1 MLPNLTVTPAA
12 EKFMRRIVRFSG
24 LPSGAGFRLL
34 VNSGNCSGY
43 DAGFSA
49 VTGAQPDDEAM
60 EINGLRL
67 FLPAESRL
75 LLDGVT
81 IDFVDTPDRSGFA
94 FMKDNQGPGVVA
106 PSAGEP
112 GVTRVDVSAIGHG
125 RPLLPPPVS

>member
-24 LPSGAGFRLL
+24 LPSGSGFRLL
-34 VNSGNCSGY
+34 VNSGGCSGY

-49 VTGAQPDDEAM
+49 ITGAQPGDEAM

-94 FMKDNQGPGVVA
+94 FMKDNQGPGVTA
-106 PSAGEP
+106 SEGEP
-112 GVTRVDVSAIGHG
+112 GVRRIEVGAIGHG
-125 RPLLPPPVS
+125 RPLLPPPAS

>member
-1 MLPNLTVTPAA
+1 MLPNLTVTSAA
-12 EKFMRRIVRFSG
+12 EKFMRRMVRFSG

-34 VNSGNCSGY
+34 VNSGGCSGY

-49 VTGAQPDDEAM
+49 VTEAQPGDEAM

-94 FMKDNQGPGVVA
+94 FVKDNHGPDVA
-106 PSAGEP
+106 PSAGEHS
-112 GVTRVDVSAIGHG
+112 VTRVDVGRIGHG